1 MKKLAYIGAAL
12 AFPLLSF
19 AQIVNAQELGDTI
32 IGIINNVAVPLLFA
46 VAFIV
51 FIFGVFRYFIQ
62 GASDEEAKENGKS
75 LMLWGLIGF
84 FVMVSVWGLINII
97 RGTFNL
103 NNIPTAFPTAPSTP
117 RGSPFF

>member
-1 MKKLAYIGAAL
+1 MKKLAYIGAGL
-12 AFPLLSF
+12 FLPLLAF
-19 AQIVNAQELGDTI
+19 AQISNASDLGNTI
-32 IGIINNVAVPLLFA
+32 IGLINNVAVPVLFA
-46 VAFIV
+46 IAFIV

-84 FVMVSVWGLINII
+84 FVMVSVWGLVNII

-103 NNIPTAFPTAPSTP
+103 NNTAATYPTAPYTSNGP
-117 RGSPFF
+117 Y